1 MITHWC
7 GAHSEDHLPKEGLS
21 SRRETDAKKES
32 EEEKSV
38 GERKEKT
45 KTRREAWEREARE
58 AKKAGKN
65 EMAQKKNPFYS

>member
-1 MITHWC
+1 MWC
-7 GAHSEDHLPKEGLS
+7 TL
-21 SRRETDAKKES
+21 RRSKKES

-38 GERKEKT
+38 GKRKEKA

-65 EMAQKKNPFYS
+65 EKAQKKRKKKIPFLFITKVQLIDAYI